1 MVKKD
6 SLKISEN
13 YQENTHENKGKEDLN
28 YKKICTRSH
37 MSRICTVIT
46 VWYGRVKPYY
56 ESMGDLTFH
65 LQLSTLLILNSTA
78 GDSWEFS
85 EHLLHHKSIDQCPYE
100 GKKNYS
106 ETGHQDVESGVNFF
120 EEFFKRFFPVK

>member
-1 MVKKD
+1 MIFRSSLGKVWLCLVWSCWDVCNRFLVASKRPITNMVKKD

-13 YQENTHENKGKEDLN
+13 YWENTHENKGKEDLN

-85 EHLLHHKSIDQCPYE
+85 EHLLHHKSID
-100 GKKNYS
+100 
-106 ETGHQDVESGVNFF
+106 
-120 EEFFKRFFPVK
+120 